1 MSTVLFTTNSLASA
15 YAFLRDIRPSFENL
29 DWVLTVRREH
39 DGSFSVI
46 AC

>member
-1 MSTVLFTTNSLASA
+1 MTTVLFNTNSLASA
-15 YAFLRDIRPSFENL
+15 YAFLRDIRPSFEDL

-39 DGSFSVI
+39 DGTFSVI